1 MGSIDVR
8 MATSSAPTAGAARR
22 DDPESGRVVAPAV
35 PWLVR
40 RKLSRCNSTVSARD
54 QDLGSRLSASGPD
67 GPSPGVAAP
76 VADPQVRVRLAPRYK
91 VFVHNDDI
99 TPMWFVTRILQGIF
113 GLEEQRA
120 EQVMLEAHTNGVAF
134 VVALSLEQAEF
145 RVEQAHSMA
154 RAARYP
160 LTFTY
165 EPE

>member
-1 MGSIDVR
+1 
-8 MATSSAPTAGAARR
+8 MASALGMPGRNPWQVMPFRPRPAA
-22 DDPESGRVVAPAV
+22 
-35 PWLVR
+35 
-40 RKLSRCNSTVSARD
+40 
-54 QDLGSRLSASGPD
+54 PD
-67 GPSPGVAAP
+67 GRNLEMRLARASAHGPRAGEEQTPGVAAP
-76 VADPQVRVRLAPRYK
+76 TVEPVVRVRPAPRYK

-113 GLEEQRA
+113 GLEAQRA
-120 EQVMLEAHTNGVAF
+120 EQVMLEAHHEGVAF